1 MTIGGRQGDA
11 VPASARL
18 TDVADA
24 ARVSVSTASRVLAGR
39 GEVRPETRA
48 RIEAAAAE
56 LGYRRGVE
64 RRGRPRGGTAGLI
77 DLVLGNF
84 HDAWSDEVVA
94 GARIAATEAGYDLVL
109 TAERDAPDD
118 DWPVRI
124 ARRGSAG
131 VVIGLSGPTGAQL
144 EVLERLG
151 IPLVLLDPRA
161 ERNRAATTI
170 GTTNREGGASAARHL
185 LDRGAERFLI
195 VSTEPRYR
203 FGRARI
209 EGFEAALRERKPD
222 ARLDIVPVRWGAHP
236 AAAVLE
242 PLRDAVGP
250 ELGVFASTDGLA
262 LGVYEAA
269 AALGARIPHDLQ
281 LVGFDDLRHSAWLQ
295 PPLTTV
301 HQPVR
306 EMAAEAVRM
315 IDRHANGTLLEPGHV
330 EFATELVVR
339 GSTR

>member
-56 LGYRRGVE
+56 LGYRRGAE

-170 GTTNREGGASAARHL
+170 GTTNREGGASAAQHL
-185 LDRGAERFLI
+185 IASGARRFMI

-315 IDRHANGTLLEPGHV
+315 IDRHAHGALLEPGHV